1 MLTFHYVLDEIQLSH
16 LEIVRIRIKL
26 EIGNNKNL
34 NQMDVLL
41 SFWSLVPSKIDR
53 NWKIY
58 EFIYK

>member
-53 NWKIY
+53 N
-58 EFIYK
+58 